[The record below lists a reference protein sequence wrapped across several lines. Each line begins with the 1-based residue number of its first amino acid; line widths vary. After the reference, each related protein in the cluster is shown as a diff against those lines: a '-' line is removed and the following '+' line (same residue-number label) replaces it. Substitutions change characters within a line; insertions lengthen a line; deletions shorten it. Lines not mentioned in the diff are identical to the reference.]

1 MPITPVVKLQFPT
14 IELRSVLE
22 KWWDS
27 KTTSPLAPPKP
38 QFEGTI
44 LDLQPEVTSQQAVIV
59 LLDCEAVLGYQPS
72 KKVIKRGGYI
82 SRAEFLQTLLSKL
95 RAEWDAKHISKPP
108 APVSK
113 ETYAHAAAIGF

>member
-1 MPITPVVKLQFPT
+1 MPITPAVKTQFPT
-14 IELRSVLE
+14 VELRNTLE

-27 KTTSPLAPPKP
+27 KTTSPLAAPKP
-38 QFEGTI
+38 KLDGTI
-44 LDLQPEVTSQQAVIV
+44 FDLQPEVTSQQAVIV

-82 SRAEFLQTLLSKL
+82 SRAEFLQTLLSKI
-95 RAEWDAKHISKPP
+95 RAEWDTKYVSKPP
-108 APVSK
+108 VPVSK